1 MGGTEQRDGWG
12 GAGAWV
18 ERCGG
23 IGGAVREHGRSGA
36 GGWVERR
43 RGMGGVAQWDES
55 SGVRAWVERRRGV
68 GGVAQGDGWGGAARG
83 DGWYGAEGWEER
95 RRSMGV
101 AVRGHGRSGAGVWV
115 WRCEGMGGAA
125 RGHGRSGAEGTSK
138 LRGNGGGSNKKD
150 AVLKGRTRRLQTLNS
165 VWKGNYCSGI
175 GDGGAIKSTKQREAS
190 AVPYRFVMVIPSVM
204 KLSSPK

>member
-1 MGGTEQRDGWG
+1 MGGAAQGDGWSSARG
-12 GAGAWV
+12 WV
-18 ERCGG
+18 ERRER
-23 IGGAVREHGRSGA
+23 IGVVARGNGWSGAGDGRSGA
-36 GGWVERR
+36 GVWAEQRG
-43 RGMGGVAQWDES
+43 GMGGVAQWDGS
-55 SGVRAWVERRRGV
+55 SGARAWEERRRGV
-68 GGVAQGDGWGGAARG
+68 GGVARRDRCGGAGDGRNGAGEWVEQRGGMGGAARGDGGVARGDGGVARG
-83 DGWYGAEGWEER
+83 DGWYGAED
-95 RRSMGV
+95 
-101 AVRGHGRSGAGVWV
+101 
-115 WRCEGMGGAA
+115 
-125 RGHGRSGAEGTSK
+125 TSE

>member
-1 MGGTEQRDGWG
+1 MWWRGGMGG
-12 GAGAWV
+12 A
-18 ERCGG
+18 ER
-23 IGGAVREHGRSGA
+23 RNGRSGA
-36 GGWVERR
+36 GVWAGRSSGMGGAAQGYGWGGAEVWVERRRDMGGVAQGGWEERR
-43 RGMGGVAQWDES
+43 RGMGGVAQ
-55 SGVRAWVERRRGV
+55 GL
-68 GGVAQGDGWGGAARG
+68 GWGGAG
-83 DGWYGAEGWEER
+83 VWVG
-95 RRSMGV
+95 RSRDIGG
-101 AVRGHGRSGAGVWV
+101 AVRGHGW
-115 WRCEGMGGAA
+115 
-125 RGHGRSGAEGTSK
+125 SGAEGTSK

>member
-1 MGGTEQRDGWG
+1 MARGYGWSGAGGWEERCGGMGGVARGDGRS

-18 ERCGG
+18 ERRRD
-23 IGGAVREHGRSGA
+23 IGGAVR
-36 GGWVERR
+36 
-43 RGMGGVAQWDES
+43 
-55 SGVRAWVERRRGV
+55 
-68 GGVAQGDGWGGAARG
+68 GD
-83 DGWYGAEGWEER
+83 
-95 RRSMGV
+95 
-101 AVRGHGRSGAGVWV
+101 
-115 WRCEGMGGAA
+115 
-125 RGHGRSGAEGTSK
+125 GRSGAEGTSE
-138 LRGNGGGSNKKD
+138 LRRNGGSSNEKD

>member
-1 MGGTEQRDGWG
+1 MGG
-12 GAGAWV
+12 GAQGY
-18 ERCGG
+18 
-23 IGGAVREHGRSGA
+23 GRGGA
-36 GGWVERR
+36 GGW
-43 RGMGGVAQWDES
+43 A
-55 SGVRAWVERRRGV
+55 
-68 GGVAQGDGWGGAARG
+68 
-83 DGWYGAEGWEER
+83 ER
-95 RRSMGV
+95 RRSMG
-101 AVRGHGRSGAGVWV
+101 
-115 WRCEGMGGAA
+115 GAA
-125 RGHGRSGAEGTSK
+125 QEYGWYGAEDTSE